1 MNMFLGRTNTQ
12 DALELANEVLFSDN
26 GGDRKDKVDV
36 IVILTDGKSSK
47 ELNIDLEKVV
57 RFYVNSII
65 RYSY

>member
-1 MNMFLGRTNTQ
+1 MNMFPGRTNTQ

-57 RFYVNSII
+57 RFYINNIL
-65 RYSY
+65 